1 MRLYIL
7 INTQG
12 IMVHTFISKFQEKI
26 SSPLHPG
33 LEKFFPKYEL
43 YQLSEAHREEAVSAA
58 TSPDAVNT
66 EYLRAKY
73 FIRDLFLGA
82 SLHCGAEHRY
92 SQQRLLR
99 GVH

>member
-1 MRLYIL
+1 
-7 INTQG
+7 
-12 IMVHTFISKFQEKI
+12 MVHTFISKFQEKI

-99 GVH
+99 GVQ

>member
-1 MRLYIL
+1 MLHL
-7 INTQG
+7 FT
-12 IMVHTFISKFQEKI
+12 KFQEKI

-43 YQLSEAHREEAVSAA
+43 YQLSESHREEAVSAA
-58 TSPDAVNT
+58 ASPDAVNT

-82 SLHCGAEHRY
+82 SLHCGSDHRY
-92 SQQRLLR
+92 VEHQYETAASLN
-99 GVH
+99 GNK

>member
-1 MRLYIL
+1 MIRYSIFFLPSIL
-7 INTQG
+7 ELL
-12 IMVHTFISKFQEKI
+12 HLSSKFQEKI
-26 SSPLHPG
+26 NSPQHPG

-43 YQLSEAHREEAVSAA
+43 YQLSESHREEAVSAA

-82 SLHCGAEHRY
+82 SLHCGTENRY
-92 SQQRLLR
+92 CAARNS
-99 GVH
+99 

>member
-1 MRLYIL
+1 MKLTKITL
-7 INTQG
+7 
-12 IMVHTFISKFQEKI
+12 FQEKI

-43 YQLSEAHREEAVSAA
+43 YQLSEAHREAEAVSAA
-58 TSPDAVNT
+58 SAAASSGGGAKAVNA

-82 SLHCGAEHRY
+82 SLHCGGAD
-92 SQQRLLR
+92 QR
-99 GVH
+99 